1 MEILISAGRDH
12 GLDVIELHATDD
24 GYPLYLQLGFADDT
38 MTHKPMRL
46 ML

>member
-1 MEILISAGRDH
+1 MTVLLDASREM

-24 GYPLYLQLGFADDT
+24 GYPLYRSLGFEDDSS
-38 MTHKPMRL
+38 THVAMRL